1 MALLDFVKTKQY
13 KNFMSKL
20 YGWGAAVVIIGA
32 LFKINHYPGAD
43 YMLIIGLG
51 TESLIF
57 FFSAFEP
64 PHVEPDWS
72 LVYPQ
77 LAGIYHEDGV
87 TEPKLTGKKD
97 AVSQEL
103 DKMLEKAKIG
113 PELIES
119 LGTGLRNLTDTTSK
133 LSNVSDASLAN
144 EKYVNTMKSATE
156 SANVLNESYKKTAKS
171 LETNVTASEEQL
183 THIKSTSKSAA
194 TLSSMFSEVSE
205 SLKEDVRANKAFS
218 DSLSGVT
225 ASANQFV
232 EKYKQS
238 AELLAKASDSINAQ
252 AAGSTVYNKEL
263 QRISTNLS
271 ALNALY
277 ELHLQ
282 SSNKQMENTNK
293 FNEVMNKFSVNL
305 SESMANT
312 DKFKAEV
319 DNLTKNIA
327 SLNKVYGSMLSA
339 MSLGGK

>member
-1 MALLDFVKTKQY
+1 MALLDLVKTKGY

-32 LFKINHYPGAD
+32 LFKINHYTGAD

-77 LAGIYHEDGV
+77 LAGIYHPDEVEGEKAITSKDTV
-87 TEPKLTGKKD
+87 T
-97 AVSQEL
+97 QEL

-113 PELIES
+113 PELIQS
-119 LGTGLRNLTDTTSK
+119 LGAGLTKLSDSTSK
-133 LSNVSDASLAN
+133 LSNVADASVAN
-144 EKYVNTMKSATE
+144 DKYVSTLKNATDSA
-156 SANVLNESYKKTAKS
+156 SKLNDSYLKTAQS
-171 LETNVTASEEQL
+171 LDQNVTASQEQL
-183 THIKSTSKSAA
+183 GHIKSTAKSAA
-194 TLSSMFSEVSE
+194 TLSTMFAEVSA
-205 SLKEDVRANKAFS
+205 SLQEDVTANKAFS
-218 DSLSGVT
+218 ASIANAA
-225 ASANQFV
+225 ASANKFI
-232 EKYKQS
+232 EKYNES
-238 AELLAKASDSINAQ
+238 ATLLSKTAETLNASSTGG
-252 AAGSTVYNKEL
+252 AAYNKEL

-282 SSNKQMENTNK
+282 GSNQQMENTNK
-293 FNEVMNKFSVNL
+293 FNAVLNKFAGNL
-305 SESMANT
+305 SDSMANT
-312 DKFKAEV
+312 EKFKAEM

-327 SLNKVYGSMLSA
+327 SLNKVYGNMLSA
-339 MSLGGK
+339 MSVGGK